1 MHRWIQSIGT
11 VFLVVSAAPSTPSLA
26 ATPIPTTTTF
36 AVNATVQSG
45 CLVVGNPTQSSGI
58 NFGMLDFGT
67 QSAVAGTVSMASLSA
82 SGGSMAQVQCTPGAA
97 VTVTLDGGL
106 HALGAQRRLKMG
118 SNNYLPYKLYLSAAM
133 TTTYQ
138 PGVGV
143 PVATGSG
150 ALNLPVYGVA
160 TPPGSGLPAGQYS
173 DTVQVVFSW

>member
-1 MHRWIQSIGT
+1 MHLRFQSIATGIFLLPT
-11 VFLVVSAAPSTPSLA
+11 VMLAPALA
-26 ATPIPTTTTF
+26 ITPIPTTATF

-45 CLVVGNPTQSSGI
+45 CMVVGNPTQSSGV

-67 QSAVAGTVSMASLSA
+67 QSAVAGTVSVASLTA
-82 SGGSMAQVQCTPGAA
+82 SGGTMAQVQCTPGAS

-106 HALGAQRRLKMG
+106 NASGSQRRLKMG

-133 TTTYQ
+133 TTAYQ

-143 PVATGSG
+143 PIATGAG

>member
-1 MHRWIQSIGT
+1 MRRWFDSVGML
-11 VFLVVSAAPSTPSLA
+11 LVLASAVPVAPVLA
-26 ATPIPTTTTF
+26 ATAIPTTATF

-58 NFGMLDFGT
+58 NFGLLDFGT

-106 HALGAQRRLKMG
+106 NALGAQRRLKMG
-118 SNNYLPYKLYLSAAM
+118 SSNYLPYKLYLSSAM
-133 TTTYQ
+133 TTAYQ

-143 PVATGSG
+143 PIATGTA
-150 ALNLPVYGVA
+150 ALSLPVYGVA